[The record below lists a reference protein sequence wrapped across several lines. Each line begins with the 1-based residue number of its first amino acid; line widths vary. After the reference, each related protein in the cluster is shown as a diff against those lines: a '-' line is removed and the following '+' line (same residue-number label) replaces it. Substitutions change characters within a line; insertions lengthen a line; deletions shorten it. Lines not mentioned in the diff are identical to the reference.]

1 MQNRELHS
9 EKDLVLRLHEG
20 DVAAFDQLF
29 IEMYPALCVL
39 SDRIVEDEAAAKDI
53 VSEVFLQLW
62 KTRTFLNE
70 VRSINAYLYVAT
82 RNHSLNHLKKLK
94 RNEKKVR
101 QAYDRQLEE
110 KPYEDILQSVFKA
123 EVVRILHEAI
133 LTLPPECTKVVQ
145 LNIEGLSTNEIALQ
159 LGISPS
165 AVSHQKARAIRLL
178 REKIAPGMVLISLFL
193 AD

>member
-1 MQNRELHS
+1 MQNSEIHS
-9 EKDLVLRLHEG
+9 EQDLMVSIQDG
-20 DVAAFDQLF
+20 DTAAFDELF
-29 IEMYPALCVL
+29 LAMYPALCLL
-39 SDRIVEDEAAAKDI
+39 SNRIVGDESAAKDI

-62 KTRTFLNE
+62 KTREFLHE
-70 VRSINAYLYVAT
+70 VKSVNAYLYVAT
-82 RNHSLNHLKKLK
+82 RNRSLNHLKKLK
-94 RNEKKVR
+94 RNEKKV
-101 QAYDRQLEE
+101 QLAYERQLEE
-110 KPYEDILQSVFKA
+110 KTYEDILQDVFNA
-123 EVVRILHEAI
+123 EVVRMLHEAI

-178 REKIAPGMVLISLFL
+178 RGKIVPGMALICLLL

>member
-1 MQNRELHS
+1 MQNNEPPG
-9 EKDLVLRLHEG
+9 EQDLILRIGEG
-20 DVAAFDQLF
+20 DIAAFDKLF
-29 IEMYPALCVL
+29 IEMYPALCML
-39 SDRIVEDEAAAKDI
+39 SNRIVGDEAAAKDI

-70 VRSINAYLYVAT
+70 VRSISAYLYVAT
-82 RNHSLNHLKKLK
+82 RNRSLNHLKQRK
-94 RNEKKVR
+94 RSEQKAQ
-101 QAYDRQLEE
+101 QAYEKQLEE
-110 KPYEDILQSVFKA
+110 KSYEDILQDIFNA
-123 EVVRILHEAI
+123 EAVRILHAAI

-145 LNIEGLSTNEIALQ
+145 LNIEGLSTNEIAGK

-178 REKIAPGMVLISLFL
+178 REKIVPGMAFISLLL

>member
-1 MQNRELHS
+1 LQNSDLHS
-9 EKDLVLRLHEG
+9 EKDLILRIGEG
-20 DVAAFDQLF
+20 DIAAFDRLF
-29 IEMYPALCVL
+29 MEMYPALCLL
-39 SDRIVEDEAAAKDI
+39 SNRIVSDEAAAKDI

-70 VRSINAYLYVAT
+70 VRSISAYLYVAT
-82 RNHSLNHLKKLK
+82 RNRSLNHLKKQKL
-94 RNEKKVR
+94 NEKKV
-101 QAYDRQLEE
+101 QEAYEKQLEE
-110 KPYEDILQSVFKA
+110 KSYEDILQDVFNA
-123 EVVRILHEAI
+123 EAVRILNEAI

-145 LNIEGLSTNEIALQ
+145 LNIEGLSTNEIAEK

-178 REKIAPGMVLISLFL
+178 REKIVPGMALISLFL

>member
-1 MQNRELHS
+1 MVSIQ
-9 EKDLVLRLHEG
+9 DG
-20 DVAAFDQLF
+20 DTAAFDELF
-29 IEMYPALCVL
+29 LAMYPALCLL
-39 SDRIVEDEAAAKDI
+39 SNRIVGDESAAKDI

-62 KTRTFLNE
+62 KTREFLHE
-70 VRSINAYLYVAT
+70 VKSVNAYLYVAT
-82 RNHSLNHLKKLK
+82 RNRSLNHLKKLK
-94 RNEKKVR
+94 RNEKKV
-101 QAYDRQLEE
+101 QLAYERQLEE
-110 KPYEDILQSVFKA
+110 KTYEDILQDVFNA
-123 EVVRILHEAI
+123 EVVRMLHEAI

-178 REKIAPGMVLISLFL
+178 RGKIVPGMALICLLL

>member
-1 MQNRELHS
+1 MQNSELHS
-9 EKDLVLRLHEG
+9 EKDLVLRLNEG
-20 DVAAFDQLF
+20 DVTAFDGLF
-29 IEMYPALCVL
+29 MEMYAALCL
-39 SDRIVEDEAAAKDI
+39 LANKIVSDEAAAKDI

-70 VRSINAYLYVAT
+70 VRSISAYLYVAT

-94 RNEKKVR
+94 RNEKKV
-101 QAYDRQLEE
+101 QAYEKQLEE
-110 KPYEDILQSVFKA
+110 KTHEDILQNVFNA
-123 EVVRILHEAI
+123 EAVRILHEAI

-178 REKIAPGMVLISLFL
+178 RERIVPGMALISLFL

>member
-1 MQNRELHS
+1 MIVSIN
-9 EKDLVLRLHEG
+9 EG
-20 DVAAFDQLF
+20 DTVAFDGLF
-29 IEMYPALCVL
+29 MDMYPALCLL
-39 SDRIVEDEAAAKDI
+39 SNRIVGDESAAKDI

-62 KTRTFLNE
+62 KTREFLNE
-70 VRSINAYLYVAT
+70 VKSISAYLYVAT
-82 RNHSLNHLKKLK
+82 RNRSLNHLKKQK
-94 RNEKKVR
+94 RNEKKL
-101 QAYDRQLEE
+101 QLAYEKQLEE
-110 KPYEDILQSVFKA
+110 TSYEDTLQNVFNA
-123 EVVRILHEAI
+123 EVVRMLHKAI

-178 REKIAPGMVLISLFL
+178 RGKIVPGVVLVCLLL

>member
-1 MQNRELHS
+1 M
-9 EKDLVLRLHEG
+9 VLRLHEG

-110 KPYEDILQSVFKA
+110 KSYEDILQNVFNA
-123 EVVRILHEAI
+123 EAIRLLHEAI

-178 REKIAPGMVLISLFL
+178 RGKIAPGMVLISLFL

>member
-1 MQNRELHS
+1 MQNSKSHS
-9 EKDLVLRLHEG
+9 EKDLIVSINEG
-20 DVAAFDQLF
+20 DTVAFDGLF
-29 IEMYPALCVL
+29 MDMYPALCLL
-39 SDRIVEDEAAAKDI
+39 SNRIVGDESAAKDI

-62 KTRTFLNE
+62 KTREFLNE
-70 VRSINAYLYVAT
+70 VKSISAYLYVAT
-82 RNHSLNHLKKLK
+82 RNRSLNHLKKQK
-94 RNEKKVR
+94 RNEKKL
-101 QAYDRQLEE
+101 QLAYEKQLEE
-110 KPYEDILQSVFKA
+110 TSYEDTLQNVFNA
-123 EVVRILHEAI
+123 EVVRMLHKAI

-178 REKIAPGMVLISLFL
+178 RGKIVPGVVLVCLLL

>member
-1 MQNRELHS
+1 MQNSDLHS
-9 EKDLVLRLHEG
+9 EKDLILRIGEG
-20 DVAAFDQLF
+20 DIAAFDRLF
-29 IEMYPALCVL
+29 MEMYPALCLL
-39 SDRIVEDEAAAKDI
+39 SNRIVSDEAAAKDI

-70 VRSINAYLYVAT
+70 VRSISAYLYVAT
-82 RNHSLNHLKKLK
+82 RNRSLNHLKKQK
-94 RNEKKVR
+94 RNEKKV
-101 QAYDRQLEE
+101 QEAYEKQLEE
-110 KPYEDILQSVFKA
+110 KSYEDILQNVFNA
-123 EVVRILHEAI
+123 EAVRILNEAI

-145 LNIEGLSTNEIALQ
+145 LNIEGLSTNEIAEK

-178 REKIAPGMVLISLFL
+178 REKIVPGMALISLFL

>member
-1 MQNRELHS
+1 MQNSDLHS
-9 EKDLVLRLHEG
+9 GKDLIVSISDG

-29 IEMYPALCVL
+29 MEMYPALCLL
-39 SDRIVEDEAAAKDI
+39 SNKIVSDEATAKDI

-62 KTRTFLNE
+62 KTRTSLHE
-70 VRSINAYLYVAT
+70 IKSIDAYLYIAT
-82 RNHSLNHLKKLK
+82 RNRSLNYLKKQK
-94 RNEKKVR
+94 RDEKKAQ
-101 QAYDRQLEE
+101 QAYEKQLSE
-110 KPYEDILQSVFKA
+110 KTYEDILQHVFNA
-123 EVVRILHEAI
+123 EAIRVLHAAI

-145 LNIEGLSTNEIALQ
+145 LNIEGLTTNEIALK

-178 REKIAPGMVLISLFL
+178 REKIAPGMALLSLLL

>member
-9 EKDLVLRLHEG
+9 EKDLVFRLHEG
-20 DVAAFDQLF
+20 DVAAFEKLF

>member
-9 EKDLVLRLHEG
+9 EKDLILSITEG
-20 DVAAFDQLF
+20 DIEAFDQLF
-29 IEMYPALCVL
+29 IEMYPALCLL
-39 SDRIVEDEAAAKDI
+39 SNRIVSDEAAAKDI

-62 KTRTFLNE
+62 KARTSLNE

-82 RNHSLNHLKKLK
+82 RNRSLNHLKKLK
-94 RNEKKVR
+94 RNEKKI
-101 QAYDRQLEE
+101 QLAYEKQQEE
-110 KPYEDILQSVFKA
+110 KSYEDILQKVFNA
-123 EVVRILHEAI
+123 EAVRVLHEAI

-145 LNIEGLSTNEIALQ
+145 LNIEGFSTNEIAQ
-159 LGISPS
+159 KLGITPS

-178 REKIAPGMVLISLFL
+178 RGKIVPGMALISLFL